1 MEQVRF
7 GIVGLGNMGLK
18 HAQIMLRD
26 VQEVR
31 LAAVA
36 SRNAANIAQ
45 LRAMEGGAQVRVF
58 DTLEQMAQ
66 SGEIDA
72 VLIASPHRAHVAQ
85 AVQAFARGMHVL
97 LEKPVGVTVRDAREI
112 EAAALASGRAYGV
125 MLNVRTHPCMRRM
138 KEIVDSG
145 EMGAI
150 RRVHYVITDWTRGE
164 NYYHSSPWR
173 ATWKHDGGGVLLN
186 QAPHNLD
193 LLQWIGGM
201 PASVHAFCGFG
212 RWHDI
217 EVEDDV
223 TAYLE
228 YANGATGTFVTCTG
242 EAPGTNRLELSMD
255 GGQLL
260 FENGRLLVRRLQR
273 PVSAFIRENT
283 GHKTAHRVGDCH
295 GGKLAA
301 GENEI
306 SHGDLLIHTF
316 LNEPLV
322 DAFIMTAH
330 EDQMVIIGLESAGFL
345 LRERR
350 ACRGEEN
357 GMHPFPCLIADMLP
371 AIVKRLHLHNAAS
384 SAAVGIIVHLTL
396 LVGGIIPDLVAADL
410 QMTAALGTAKNAF
423 PQNCLHGIREQG
435 HDVKL
440 VHQRP
445 SIMKKRISPASQSIF
460 RTNSS

>member
-173 ATWKHDGGGVLLN
+173 ETWKHDGGGVLLN

-283 GHKTAHRVGDCH
+283 GQFNRPPFDQQDITPDALYPMHAGVTRAFARHILYEEPMIADGREGIH
-295 GGKLAA
+295 SLMLANAMLLSAWTGETVALPMDDGAQKRYEKILARKA
-301 GENEI
+301 GE
-306 SHGDLLIHTF
+306 
-316 LNEPLV
+316 
-322 DAFIMTAH
+322 
-330 EDQMVIIGLESAGFL
+330 
-345 LRERR
+345 
-350 ACRGEEN
+350 
-357 GMHPFPCLIADMLP
+357 
-371 AIVKRLHLHNAAS
+371 
-384 SAAVGIIVHLTL
+384 
-396 LVGGIIPDLVAADL
+396 
-410 QMTAALGTAKNAF
+410 
-423 PQNCLHGIREQG
+423 
-435 HDVKL
+435 
-440 VHQRP
+440 
-445 SIMKKRISPASQSIF
+445 
-460 RTNSS
+460 